1 MKIQIIQN
9 INSVI
14 EIAASLRSS
23 RRLRYVSAS
32 RRRSSLI
39 PALLSVYFI
48 LMAGMAQAEAVDID
62 NLTETALSKNI
73 KLESLKYGV
82 SASESAESYAGSLND
97 PMVTFGIVNEGT
109 NYTVG
114 GEGMS
119 RYTVMV
125 SQMFPFFGKLDAK
138 QLEAKYKTQ
147 ALRESIRAEKLEVV
161 NSVRSL
167 YLDLYTVQESKK
179 LLNTKM
185 KLIQMTESSAQAKY
199 SSGMMDSKDVLMVQ
213 REKYMVIEA
222 IEMMNEKE
230 RMLKS
235 SLAHVTGRDS
245 DDFGE
250 FALLPEKELNLD
262 GQNLYQMAV
271 ESSVTLKSMEN
282 EVSAMEANLKMKE
295 LEKYPDFTVSLG
307 YEPRPGYTMSDVY
320 SASIGFNIP
329 LYYKTRQL
337 PAINEAKAQKLKAD
351 ATYYNMR
358 HELRSMITEL
368 TASADASKRIMDIY
382 QSGISAKADQTRD
395 AALAAY
401 RQGRGSAADV
411 IAAVNTSVEY
421 RMKYLEKYSER
432 EKSLSRLNVLTGGKL
447 YGTNIGD

>member
-1 MKIQIIQN
+1 MKIQIVQN

-23 RRLRYVSAS
+23 RKLRHVSAN
-32 RRRSSLI
+32 RRRSGLI
-39 PALLSVYFI
+39 TALLSVYFI
-48 LMAGMAQAEAVDID
+48 LTAGAVQAETADI
-62 NLTETALSKNI
+62 NSLTETALSKNI

-82 SASESAESYAGSLND
+82 SASESAENYAGSLSD
-97 PMVTFGIVNEGT
+97 PMVTLGIVNEGT

-114 GEGMS
+114 QEGMS

-147 ALRESIRAEKLEVV
+147 SLRESIRAEKLEIVH
-161 NSVRSL
+161 SVRSL

-185 KLIQMTESSAQAKY
+185 KLLEMTESSAQAKY

-213 REKYMVIEA
+213 REKYMVMEA
-222 IEMMNEKE
+222 LEMMNEKE

-235 SLAHVTGRDS
+235 SLAHVTGKDS
-245 DDFGE
+245 DDFDG
-250 FALLPEKELNLD
+250 FSLLPEV
-262 GQNLYQMAV
+262 GQVPDVKTLYGMAV
-271 ESSVTLKSMEN
+271 EGSVVLKSMEN
-282 EVSAMEANLKMKE
+282 EVSAMDANVKMKE

-351 ATYYNMR
+351 RTYYNMR

-368 TASADASKRIMDIY
+368 AASADASKRIMDIY
-382 QSGISAKADQTRD
+382 ESGISAKADQTRD
-395 AALAAY
+395 AALASY
-401 RQGRGSAADV
+401 RQGRGSASDV

-432 EKSLSRLNVLTGGKL
+432 QKSLSRLNVLTGGKL
-447 YGTNIGD
+447 YETNIGN

>member
-1 MKIQIIQN
+1 MMIQ
-9 INSVI
+9 
-14 EIAASLRSS
+14 A
-23 RRLRYVSAS
+23 Y
-32 RRRSSLI
+32 
-39 PALLSVYFI
+39 LLTIFI
-48 LMAGMAQAEAVDID
+48 LMAGVAQAETADI
-62 NLTETALSKNI
+62 NSLTETALSKNI

-97 PMVTFGIVNEGT
+97 PMVTLGIVNEGT

-114 GEGMS
+114 REGMS

-161 NSVRSL
+161 NSVMSL

-222 IEMMNEKE
+222 LEMMNEKE

-235 SLAHVTGRDS
+235 SLAHVTGMDS

-250 FALLPEKELNLD
+250 FALLPEKEINLD

-271 ESSVTLKSMEN
+271 ESSVTLKSMKN

-368 TASADASKRIMDIY
+368 TASSDASKRIMDIY

-432 EKSLSRLNVLTGGKL
+432 QKSLSRLNVLTGGKL

>member
-1 MKIQIIQN
+1 MKIQ
-9 INSVI
+9 
-14 EIAASLRSS
+14 A
-23 RRLRYVSAS
+23 Y
-32 RRRSSLI
+32 
-39 PALLSVYFI
+39 LLTIFI
-48 LMAGMAQAEAVDID
+48 LMAGVALAETADI
-62 NLTETALSKNI
+62 NSLTETALSKNI

-97 PMVTFGIVNEGT
+97 PMVTLGIVNEGT

-114 GEGMS
+114 REGMS

-161 NSVRSL
+161 NSVMSL

-222 IEMMNEKE
+222 LEMMNEKE

-235 SLAHVTGRDS
+235 SLAHVTGMDS

-250 FALLPEKELNLD
+250 FALLPEKEINLD

-271 ESSVTLKSMEN
+271 ESSVTLKSMKN

-368 TASADASKRIMDIY
+368 TASSDASKRIMDIY

-432 EKSLSRLNVLTGGKL
+432 QKSLSRLNVLTGGKL

>member
-1 MKIQIIQN
+1 MKIQ
-9 INSVI
+9 
-14 EIAASLRSS
+14 A
-23 RRLRYVSAS
+23 Y
-32 RRRSSLI
+32 
-39 PALLSVYFI
+39 LLTIFI
-48 LMAGMAQAEAVDID
+48 LMAGVAQAETADI
-62 NLTETALSKNI
+62 NSLTETALSKNI

-97 PMVTFGIVNEGT
+97 PMVTLGIVNEGT

-114 GEGMS
+114 REGMS

-147 ALRESIRAEKLEVV
+147 AMRESIRAEKLEVV

-222 IEMMNEKE
+222 LEMMNEKE

-235 SLAHVTGRDS
+235 SLAHVTGMDS

-250 FALLPEKELNLD
+250 FALLPEKEINLD

-271 ESSVTLKSMEN
+271 ESSVTLKSMKN

-368 TASADASKRIMDIY
+368 TASSDASKRIMDIY

-432 EKSLSRLNVLTGGKL
+432 QKSLSRLNVLTGGKL

>member
-1 MKIQIIQN
+1 MKIQ
-9 INSVI
+9 
-14 EIAASLRSS
+14 A
-23 RRLRYVSAS
+23 Y
-32 RRRSSLI
+32 
-39 PALLSVYFI
+39 LLTIFI
-48 LMAGMAQAEAVDID
+48 LMAGVAQAETADI
-62 NLTETALSKNI
+62 NSLTETALSKNI

-97 PMVTFGIVNEGT
+97 PMVTLGIVNEGT

-114 GEGMS
+114 REGMS

-161 NSVRSL
+161 NSVMSL

-222 IEMMNEKE
+222 LEMMNEKE

-235 SLAHVTGRDS
+235 SLAHVTGMDS

-250 FALLPEKELNLD
+250 FALLPEKEINLD

-271 ESSVTLKSMEN
+271 ESSVTLKSMKN

-368 TASADASKRIMDIY
+368 TASSDASKRIMDIY

-432 EKSLSRLNVLTGGKL
+432 QKSLSRLNVLTGGKL